1 MNHPSPQAH
10 PRHSQSGVPFD
21 PAERALLA
29 MALEAGEAI
38 LAIYA
43 AETDFSSK
51 GDGSPVTAADHAA
64 EAIILRR
71 LSEHF
76 PDLPVVAEE
85 AIAAGHIPA
94 SGPDFILVDPLD
106 GTREFISRNGEFTV
120 NIAIIRGG
128 VPVQGVVYAPASGDI
143 YWNADGAAF
152 HASVRD
158 GAIAEVAPI
167 AVRPAPAGGI
177 SILASRSHLCAQTQS
192 MIEALNATDVVS
204 VGSSLKLCWLASG
217 RADVYPRLSPTM
229 QWDIAAGHAVLRA
242 AGGTVRNIAQG
253 EWPELAYRLVPDTD
267 VVTMLRNPAF
277 VALGDPRLVDD
288 VRKCL
293 AGTSG

>member
-1 MNHPSPQAH
+1 MNDPRAQAD
-10 PRHSQSGVPFD
+10 PIESRSGLPAD
-21 PAERALLA
+21 PAARDLLA
-29 MALEAGEAI
+29 MAIEAGEAI

-43 AETDFSSK
+43 EATDFSSK

-71 LSEHF
+71 LAEHF

-94 SGPDFILVDPLD
+94 IGPDFILVDPLD

-143 YWNADGAAF
+143 YWNVEGEAF
-152 HASVRD
+152 RACVRD
-158 GAIAEVAPI
+158 GTITEIASI
-167 AVRPAPAGGI
+167 AVRPAPGDGV
-177 SILASRSHLCAQTQS
+177 SILASRSHLCAQTQA
-192 MIEALNATDVVS
+192 MIDALKAADVVS

-242 AGGTVRNIAQG
+242 AGGTVCNITEPG
-253 EWPELAYRLVPDTD
+253 WPELAYRLVPDTD

-277 VALGDPRLVDD
+277 VALGDAALVDD

-293 AGTSG
+293 ESKSG